1 MIVQVVK
8 QWWWIEGIIVDN
20 KPSTCWEAVTT
31 VLLMYNCRYNCI
43 IDLQQPLQLSR
54 RQVRSFNRS
63 CMAETR
69 LKCMFKLRTRYNVK
83 FKSVTLGQEKVN
95 SISNIL
101 FKACPLYRMQAIFIF
116 NFIGEKPVCGP

>member
-83 FKSVTLGQEKVN
+83 FKSVTSYPSYTLRTSHN
-95 SISNIL
+95 YS
-101 FKACPLYRMQAIFIF
+101 
-116 NFIGEKPVCGP
+116 PVA